1 MQTYLGRMGRKA
13 LSQDLPTW
21 EGTWRKRETAHVN
34 AHPGEWMAQ
43 GADWVSQSR
52 GPMYSSQAHLTDL
65 KSIRTDRLEKSGLYS
80 WGVYR
85 CCPQAWKR
93 EVPSPS
99 QVNALALPTACHS
112 LALDLRW
119 LQQGKRCTMCYIWAE
134 PQMPTGPLWAHQLY
148 FSSALLWYKGPSV
161 GRRESTQLK
170 GMELAWAKP
179 SGNLFQQ
186 LERRPPNWQ
195 GSDGRWAESKSC
207 LTPLSDS
214 NSSVSSCT
222 SYQSDSCRH
231 SLRKDMTGSHIKLI
245 PIIKGIEHMLFTQ
258 VHSHIRSPLQDQNR

>member
-1 MQTYLGRMGRKA
+1 MGRKA
-13 LSQDLPTW
+13 LSQDLSTW
-21 EGTWRKRETAHVN
+21 EGARRNRETAHVN
-34 AHPGEWMAQ
+34 THPGEWMAQ

-134 PQMPTGPLWAHQLY
+134 PQTPTQAEHWA
-148 FSSALLWYKGPSV
+148 
-161 GRRESTQLK
+161 
-170 GMELAWAKP
+170 
-179 SGNLFQQ
+179 
-186 LERRPPNWQ
+186 
-195 GSDGRWAESKSC
+195 
-207 LTPLSDS
+207 
-214 NSSVSSCT
+214 SVSTPTLLQQCPPLVQRSQCGEKEKHT
-222 SYQSDSCRH
+222 IEGNGA
-231 SLRKDMTGSHIKLI
+231 SLSQTFRYSVPATWEKTPNLTGQWWLLSREQVLPHT
-245 PIIKGIEHMLFTQ
+245 PIRL
-258 VHSHIRSPLQDQNR
+258 